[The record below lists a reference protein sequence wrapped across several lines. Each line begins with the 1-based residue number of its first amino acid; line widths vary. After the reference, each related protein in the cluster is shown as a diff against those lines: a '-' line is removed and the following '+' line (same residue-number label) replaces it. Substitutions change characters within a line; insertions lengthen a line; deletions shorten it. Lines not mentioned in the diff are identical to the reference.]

1 MTQTTEIKKYLE
13 KHKRG
18 ITSLEAFERYGA
30 TRLASIIYQL
40 RYKHH
45 MDIETDTILVKTRY
59 GRNVPV
65 ARYRLVK

>member
-1 MTQTTEIKKYLE
+1 MTQTAEIMKYLE

-30 TRLASIIYQL
+30 TRLASIIFEL
-40 RYKHH
+40 RNRHK

-59 GRNVPV
+59 GRSVPV